1 MATSKD
7 KLLQYGVILCRC
19 RKEYGMNSSDINSA
33 IQEPLWFANKW
44 CAAVKNETDAA
55 WVRLNLSEMSRL
67 NLIQQ
72 GYAWAGFYGE
82 MQASYNRQR
91 NKKPSEKIICTISL
105 KVSPE
110 IYDISYRLTDAGYVL
125 DESVSDMIMEIAR
138 DADGILTE
146 HEIEAYDSGVRFWRR
161 C

>member
-1 MATSKD
+1 MGTIKD
-7 KLLQYGVILCRC
+7 TLMQYGVILCRC
-19 RKEYGMNSSDINSA
+19 REEFGMNSSDINSA

-55 WVRLNLSEMSRL
+55 WVRLHLGEMTRL

-82 MQASYNRQR
+82 MQASYNRQ
-91 NKKPSEKIICTISL
+91 KSKEPSEKIMCTISL

-125 DESVSDMIMEIAR
+125 DDLVSDMIMKVAR
-138 DADGILTE
+138 EAEGILTE
-146 HEIEAYDSGVRFWRR
+146 YEVDAYDAGIRFWGR
-161 C
+161 